1 MIKIKKGMKA
11 LVVGMGKSGVSVTK
25 LLCKKGIKVTV
36 TDELNKSDLRE
47 SLEALE
53 GYKYKA
59 ELGKH
64 VLKTFCDQ
72 DFLVVSPGVNLE
84 IKPLQQARK
93 MKVPILSEIEV
104 ASQFISTPII
114 AVTGTNGKTTVV
126 NMIAQMLEAGGKTV
140 FMGGSHGTPLSDFPL
155 RRGGADFV
163 VAEVSSF
170 QLDTTYSLKPAV
182 AVFLNVAPDHLDRY
196 PTFDDYVGAKMRLKE
211 LMDENDHVIVNLR
224 DAKLMQLLSG
234 VKPKVFYFTSNTLKE
249 TPTPYVEKF
258 QGVFLDP
265 VNQMHL
271 KTGRWK
277 DHVFTLDGVKL
288 RGLHNK
294 ENMMAAALA
303 AKLVG
308 VSNEAIQ
315 KVLVNFAPLEHR
327 MEYVGRKN
335 RVDFYNDSKGTNVY
349 SLMRSL
355 ESFQEPVILIAGGK
369 DKGEDYGSLG
379 PVIRRRVKNL
389 ILIGEAKEKINRA
402 VGDFTETFLVGTFEE
417 AIYVAYQKSRSG
429 DVVLLS
435 PGCAGSDMFPTYE
448 ERGNHFK
455 KIVNMFR

>member
-11 LVVGMGKSGVSVTK
+11 LVVGLGKSGVAVTK
-25 LLCKKGIKVTV
+25 LLTKKGIKVTV

-53 GYKYKA
+53 GVKFKA

-72 DFLVVSPGVNLE
+72 DFIIVSPGVNLE

-93 MKVPILSEIEV
+93 LKVPIVSEIEV
-104 ASQFISTPII
+104 AAQFINTPII

-126 NMIAQMLEAGGKTV
+126 HMIAQMLEAGGKSA
-140 FMGGSHGTPLSDFPL
+140 FMGGSLGVPLSEYPL
-155 RRGGADFV
+155 RRGGADYV

-170 QLDTTYSLKPAV
+170 QLDTTYSLKPAI

-196 PTFDDYVGAKMRLKE
+196 PTFDDYVGAKMRMKD
-211 LMDENDHVIVNLR
+211 LMDENDHIVVNLR
-224 DAKLMQLLSG
+224 DAKLMQMLSG
-234 VKPKVFYFTSNTLKE
+234 LKPKTLFFTSNTLKE
-249 TPTPYVEKF
+249 TPTPYLEKF
-258 QGVFLDP
+258 QGVYLDP
-265 VNQMHL
+265 PTEMHL
-271 KTGRWK
+271 KTARWK
-277 DHVFTLDGVKL
+277 DHSYHLDGVRL
-288 RGLHNK
+288 RGLHNR
-294 ENMMAAALA
+294 ENMMASTLA

-315 KVLVNFAPLEHR
+315 KVLTHFEPLPHR
-327 MEYVGRKN
+327 MEFVGRKN

-369 DKGEDYGSLG
+369 DKGEDYSSLG
-379 PVIRRRVKNL
+379 PIIRRKVKNL

-402 VGDFTETFLVGTFEE
+402 VGDFSETFLVGTFEE

-435 PGCAGSDMFPTYE
+435 PGCTSNDMFRTYE